1 MKTKQILPLLAL
13 ALAPFTVFSQV
24 QTSAGASPWSIT
36 VKATYLETT
45 DGSEAGG
52 PLNLKK
58 NAVSVQ
64 DKLIPEFD
72 INYQINDQF
81 AIELVLTIP
90 QEHDVDLAGVGSL
103 GDFKHLP
110 PTLMAKYYP
119 GTFAGFKP
127 YIGAGVN
134 FTLIFDENLGGLK
147 LDTYSVGPAGQV
159 GVDYALTERWSLTL
173 DLKRAMLRS
182 DVKLNGAKITEVK
195 LDPWLYA
202 AGLKYNF

>member
-1 MKTKQILPLLAL
+1 MKTKQLLPLLAL
-13 ALAPFTVFSQV
+13 ALAPFSAIGQV
-24 QTSAGASPWSIT
+24 ETTAGSSPWSVT

-45 DGSEAGG
+45 DGSSAGG

-58 NAVSVQ
+58 DAVSVQ

-72 INYQINDQF
+72 VNYQINDNF

-127 YIGAGVN
+127 YVGAGVN
-134 FTLIFDENLGGLK
+134 FTLIFDENLGGLE
-147 LDTYSVGPAGQV
+147 LDAYSVGPAGQV
-159 GVDYALTERWSLTL
+159 GLDYALSDRWSLTL
-173 DLKRAMLRS
+173 DLKRAILRS

-202 AGLKYNF
+202 VGLKYNF